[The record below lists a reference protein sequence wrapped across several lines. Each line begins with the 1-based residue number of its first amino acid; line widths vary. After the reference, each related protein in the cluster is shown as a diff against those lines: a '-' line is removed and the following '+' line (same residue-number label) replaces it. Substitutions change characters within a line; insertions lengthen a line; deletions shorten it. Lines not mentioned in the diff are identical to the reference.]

1 MRRQIAWL
9 VIATSSTIVVC
20 FVIPLCLLVQ
30 ALAEDRATA
39 AADLEARNV
48 AILVAGLIG
57 DDRLPGFISDID
69 SRGAPQ
75 TSVLG
80 VDGAW
85 ITTTPRLDGV
95 MTAELERAKSGT
107 GLTVLDDRGL
117 RVLLP
122 IVIGDE
128 NEGTAVVR
136 TFVPPE
142 DVGRGVAQ
150 AWASVIGLGVVL
162 LLFALGLAVW
172 LGRRVSQ
179 PLRAVAN
186 VAHQLREGD
195 LSARATVAGAE
206 ETAELARA
214 LNGLAERTEE
224 LLAAERA
231 TVADLS
237 HRLRTP
243 VTALRLDAEAVD
255 DEELS
260 GRLQS
265 HIAGL
270 QRTIDAIVREA
281 RRPVRTD
288 LTAVCDA
295 TTIVSGR
302 VHFWGALAEDQ
313 GRQMRVNLPNGPLA
327 VPVAASDLADVV
339 DILID
344 NVFDHTPEGTAFEVR
359 LGWAGDRVLLTVH
372 DAGPGPKTGLRPG
385 ETPGMTGPREEGST
399 GLGLDIARRTATGCG
414 GTLISGP
421 GPLGGTRVDVRLPL
435 VEQH

>member
-20 FVIPLCLLVQ
+20 FVIPLCLLVR

-39 AADLEARNV
+39 AADQEARNV
-48 AILVAGLIG
+48 AILVAGLNG
-57 DDRLPGFISDID
+57 DERLPELISDLD

-80 VDGAW
+80 PDGTWLSVTA
-85 ITTTPRLDGV
+85 PGLDAI
-95 MTAELERAKSGT
+95 MTSELERAKAGSGF
-107 GLTVLDDRGL
+107 TVLDDQGL

-122 IVIGDE
+122 IVIGD
-128 NEGTAVVR
+128 GTAVVR
-136 TFVPPE
+136 TFVPLD
-142 DVGRGVAQ
+142 DVRRGVAR
-150 AWASVIGLGVVL
+150 AWASIIGLGVVL
-162 LLFALGLAVW
+162 LAFALGLAVW

-179 PLRAVAN
+179 PLRGVAK

-195 LSARATVAGAE
+195 LSARANVAGAE

-243 VTALRLDAEAVD
+243 VTALRLDAEAVED
-255 DEELS
+255 DELS
-260 GRLQS
+260 GRLQT
-265 HIAGL
+265 HISAL

-288 LTAVCDA
+288 LSAVCDA
-295 TTIVSGR
+295 TSVVSGR
-302 VHFWGALAEDQ
+302 VRFWGALAEDQ
-313 GRQMRVNLPNGPLA
+313 GRQMRVDLPAGQLA
-327 VPVAASDLADVV
+327 VPVAADDLADVV

-344 NVFDHTPEGTAFEVR
+344 NVFDHTPEGTTFEVR
-359 LGWAGDRVLLTVH
+359 LGWSANRVLLTVH

-385 ETPGMTGPREEGST
+385 ETPGVTGPREEGST
-399 GLGLDIARRTATGCG
+399 EIGRAH
-414 GTLISGP
+414 
-421 GPLGGTRVDVRLPL
+421 V
-435 VEQH
+435 

>member
-1 MRRQIAWL
+1 MRRQISWL

-20 FVIPLCLLVQ
+20 FVIPLCLLVR
-30 ALAEDRATA
+30 ALAVDRATA
-39 AADLEARNV
+39 AADQEARQV
-48 AILVAGLIG
+48 AFLVGMDPDAPDLTSVVTKADARG
-57 DDRLPGFISDID
+57 D
-69 SRGAPQ
+69 PQ
-75 TSVLG
+75 TSVLAS
-80 VDGAW
+80 DGTW
-85 ITTTPRLDGV
+85 LSGSEPELDDK
-95 MTAELERAKSGT
+95 MTSELVLAQDGT
-107 GLTVLDDRGL
+107 GQTVLDERGL

-122 IVIGDE
+122 IRIGT
-128 NEGTAVVR
+128 EGDVVVVR
-136 TFVPPE
+136 TFIPPE
-142 DVGRGVAQ
+142 DVQRGVAR
-150 AWASVIGLGVVL
+150 AWASIIGLGIVL
-162 LLFALGLAVW
+162 LTLALGLAVW
-172 LGRRVSQ
+172 LGRRVSR
-179 PLRAVAN
+179 PLLGVAS
-186 VAHQLREGD
+186 VAHQLSEGH
-195 LSARATVAGAE
+195 LSARATVTGTD
-206 ETAELARA
+206 ETQELARA

-255 DEELS
+255 DAELS

-270 QRTIDAIVREA
+270 QRTIDAIVKEA

-288 LTAVCDA
+288 LTAACDA
-295 TTIVSGR
+295 TSVVAGR
-302 VHFWGALAEDQ
+302 VRFWGALAEDQ
-313 GRQMRVNLPNGPLA
+313 GRQMRVQLPTGALN
-327 VPVAASDLADVV
+327 VPVASGDLADVV

-344 NVFDHTPEGTAFEVR
+344 NVFDHTPEGTTFEVR

-385 ETPGMTGPREEGST
+385 ETPGLQGPREQGST

-414 GTLISGP
+414 GTLITGP

-435 VEQH
+435 VER